1 MRDNHKQLLIQH
13 YLGEIENLQKSYSH
27 SFSPD
32 RTLIPTTSGLYL
44 IHSHDKLLYVRE
56 ADNLQRRLL
65 GDHRFSNIQRS
76 DFRKSLKRYE
86 KLNSEGEISKYIV
99 KNCSFQFIEIEDKL
113 RRKRLEH
120 FAIAV
125 LDPILN
131 DLVES

>member
-1 MRDNHKQLLIQH
+1 MD
-13 YLGEIENLQKSYSH
+13 EIENLQKNY
-27 SFSPD
+27 SFSFSTD
-32 RTLIPTTSGLYL
+32 RKLIPTTSGLYL

-65 GDHRFSNIQRS
+65 GDHRFSNIKRS
-76 DFRKSLKRYE
+76 DFRKSLKRHE
-86 KLNSEGEISKYIV
+86 KLNSEEEISKYIM
-99 KNCSFQFIEIEDKL
+99 KNCSFKFVEIEDKL

>member
-1 MRDNHKQLLIQH
+1 MIANNKQVLIEDH
-13 YLGEIENLQKSYSH
+13 LHELENLEKSSKN

-44 IHSHDKLLYVRE
+44 IHSHDKLLYVGE
-56 ADNLQRRLL
+56 TANLQRRLL
-65 GDHRFSNIQRS
+65 GDHRSGNIKGS
-76 DFRKSLKRYE
+76 AFRKSLQRHE
-86 KLNSEGEISKYIV
+86 KLNSEEEISKYIMG
-99 KNCSFQFIEIEDKL
+99 NCSFQFIEIEDKL

-125 LDPILN
+125 LEPILN